1 VHVQVHVDVVEI
13 DEAILQVAKEWFGF
27 VEDARSKAFIADGLA
42 FIREAAEKGAR
53 KSVNS
58 RFLLLFVRW
67 ACFTRRLFFRV
78 TTGDVDYDA
87 VVFDVS
93 NGESSS
99 GVSAPPLP
107 FLDDSVL
114 SNVKKSLRDGG

>member
-1 VHVQVHVDVVEI
+1 MPVQKPSSQTGLLSSERRPRKVRESRLIVVSCHY
-13 DEAILQVAKEWFGF
+13 LCGGRVSR
-27 VEDARSKAFIADGLA
+27 DA
-42 FIREAAEKGAR
+42 
-53 KSVNS
+53 
-58 RFLLLFVRW
+58 
-67 ACFTRRLFFRV
+67 CFFRV